1 LIFHSVPIHP
11 GLQDG
16 AFSAHTGQFM
26 KIAASM
32 TDLIGNTPLVWLK
45 RITEARLAGK
55 LESFNPGGSV
65 KDRIGLSMIEDAEQ
79 RGALKPGM
87 TIIEPTS
94 GNTGIAL
101 AWIAAIKGYRLILTM
116 PEAMTPERRML
127 LNALGATVIL
137 TEDLSGMGGAIAK
150 ARELAAKLGNAFIP
164 MQFEN
169 SANPDIHS
177 RTTAREIW
185 DDTDGAVDIV
195 VAGVGT
201 GGTVTGVARTLKQHK
216 PALQMIAV
224 EPAGSAVLS
233 GKPAGSHMI
242 QGIGAGFIPQVLDRA
257 VIDEIIQVSD
267 AQSFQMTR
275 ALLRKEGIIAGL
287 SSGAAVH
294 AAMEIAQRDEN
305 RDKLIV
311 VILPDTGERYL
322 STANFE
328 A

>member
-1 LIFHSVPIHP
+1 
-11 GLQDG
+11 
-16 AFSAHTGQFM
+16 M
-26 KIAASM
+26 KIAESLI
-32 TDLIGNTPLVWLK
+32 DLVGHTPLVWLR

-79 RGALKPGM
+79 RGILKSGM

-137 TEDLSGMGGAIAK
+137 TEDKSGMSGAIAK
-150 ARELAAKLGNAFIP
+150 AQELAQTLGNAFIP

-169 SANPDIHS
+169 SANPEIHR

-185 DDTDGAVDIV
+185 DDTDGEVDIV

-201 GGTVTGVARTLKQHK
+201 GGTVTGVARALKQNK
-216 PALQMIAV
+216 PSVQMIAV
-224 EPAGSAVLS
+224 EPASSAVLS
-233 GKPAGSHMI
+233 GKPAGAHMI
-242 QGIGAGFIPQVLDRA
+242 QGIGAGFVPTVLDRS
-257 VIDEIIQVSD
+257 VIDEIVQVTD
-267 AQSFQMTR
+267 AQAFQMTR
-275 ALLRKEGIIAGL
+275 ILLRKEGIIAGI
-287 SSGAAVH
+287 SAGAALH
-294 AAMEIAQRDEN
+294 AAIEVSKRSEH

-322 STANFE
+322 STASFE
-328 A
+328 L